1 MPFGK
6 KLFLTTSMRTKIW
19 TITGLLVLNK
29 LLFYVSAKMCFEVS
43 SIGELF
49 QTIHKGTTKYK
60 RSLFSQFVIFA
71 YLDLIITYIKRSI

>member
-1 MPFGK
+1 M
-6 KLFLTTSMRTKIW
+6 
-19 TITGLLVLNK
+19 
-29 LLFYVSAKMCFEVS
+29 SAKMCFEVS